1 MDMDIHNLS
10 LMDMN
15 INNQN
20 MVMDMV
26 MEGELIMH
34 EDIHR
39 MPDIMELYLSI
50 YYLYQCSYNV
60 RYFKSLLTS
69 FQCKF
74 LEINFNIKAHII

>member
-50 YYLYQCSYNV
+50 YYLYQYTYNV
-60 RYFKSLLTS
+60 RYFKSLLT
-69 FQCKF
+69 KF
-74 LEINFNIKAHII
+74 SM

>member
-34 EDIHR
+34 EDVQR

-50 YYLYQCSYNV
+50 YYLYQ
-60 RYFKSLLTS
+60 
-69 FQCKF
+69 
-74 LEINFNIKAHII
+74 